1 MKIIKTLPFAALAAT
16 LLFQTSITQADDHG
30 QRGGHNERGD
40 RDRWNHGD
48 ARVTFT
54 KWVVEFPP
62 CPGVLAD
69 MAGVVG
75 GDVGEGT
82 YTGEYLFDSTVGDV
96 SKGVTLY
103 HFHGTKHSF
112 TALLHV
118 EQTGLT
124 VGSKAVLIG
133 VVTEGWLKGHAV
145 KGEYTVIECDH
156 VGVDPFCY
164 EGTLEIERDSGH

>member
-1 MKIIKTLPFAALAAT
+1 MKIIKNLSCAALAALAVT
-16 LLFQTSITQADDHG
+16 LLFQTPITRAGDNGKKNDD
-30 QRGGHNERGD
+30 NERGD
-40 RDRWNHGD
+40 RDHRD
-48 ARVTFT
+48 AKVTFT

-82 YTGEYLFDSTVGDV
+82 YTGEYLFDNTVGDV
-96 SKGVTLY
+96 SKGVALY
-103 HFHGTKHSF
+103 HFHGSKHSF

-118 EQTGLT
+118 EQTGFT

-145 KGEYTVIECDH
+145 KGEYTVITCEH
-156 VGVDPFCY
+156 VGVEPLCY
-164 EGTLEIERDSGH
+164 EGTLKIDRDSND